1 MLLAAV
7 IAGAL
12 ATAGPALASYAP
24 SLTVRNALTGGG
36 VSIVARVGQNDAPT
50 ARTKIFVPAG
60 YRVTTSAPAGTVL
73 GPVTG
78 TASAADLSGAVLRL
92 QGQLR
97 VAAAD
102 PAAQAQ
108 CGVTAVAT
116 WDLHLTAV
124 TQTLDIPMYVVAT
137 AGPET
142 ALGQYAL
149 VTCLP
154 PPDVPVGTPGRAVFG
169 AKLLSASFSTSAIAP
184 PDGAGDHR
192 WTSLWT
198 PYNAGV
204 GTPNA
209 AGSVEAQALDGA
221 PATVKLTVHRTRAH
235 RGKNVET
242 RVSYRATVTRAGK
255 PAAGA
260 RVTARAGGRGRGT
273 SKTNASGV
281 ATGSFSFAAGAP
293 TLAVTATVPDRDL
306 GAAGCVASAAFGGA
320 PCVDATAGGVSGKAA
335 ARIVAYRK

>member
-1 MLLAAV
+1 MLLAAA

-12 ATAGPALASYAP
+12 AAAGPALASYAP
-24 SLTVRNALTGGG
+24 SLTVRNASTGGG
-36 VSIVARVGQNDAPT
+36 VSIVARVGQADTPT
-50 ARTKIFVPAG
+50 ARTEIFVPAG
-60 YRVTTSAPAGTVL
+60 YRVTTSAPVGTVL
-73 GPVTG
+73 GPVVG

-108 CGVTAVAT
+108 CGITAVAT
-116 WDLHLTAV
+116 WDLHLSAV

-142 ALGQYAL
+142 SLGRYAL
-149 VTCLP
+149 VVCLP

-184 PDGAGDHR
+184 PGGPGDRR

-198 PYNAGV
+198 PYTAGA

-209 AGSVEAQALDGA
+209 AGSVEAQALAGP
-221 PATVKLTVHRTRAH
+221 PATVRLSVRRARVR
-235 RGKNVET
+235 RGKKVET
-242 RVSYRATVTRAGK
+242 RVSYRATVTRGGK

-260 RVTARAGGRGRGT
+260 RVSAPAGGRARGTAKANGSGIATGSVTFAVGDGARAGF
-273 SKTNASGV
+273 NAHR
-281 ATGSFSFAAGAP
+281 
-293 TLAVTATVPDRDL
+293 TLL
-306 GAAGCVASAAFGGA
+306 FGW
-320 PCVDATAGGVSGKAA
+320 S
-335 ARIVAYRK
+335 